1 MSSGTWICVRH
12 VPSPGGKVSGMA
24 QSPAE
29 TDLTREPVAT
39 TWKQASFPGVAGSL
53 GSSG

>member
-12 VPSPGGKVSGMA
+12 VPSPGGKVSGRT
-24 QSPAE
+24 QSPAA

-39 TWKQASFPGVAGSL
+39 TWKQASFPGVAGRG